1 MVRLGDIATIKS
13 GYNFNRK
20 ACADRVDMDA
30 ENLVKA
36 IFPKDIAVSGRINEM
51 RLELLPLPQAKDTY
65 FAKPNDILFVGKG
78 NFNVAFVMQKIKAV
92 PSSSFYKIE
101 ITDRRFAAGY
111 VFAFLKFHLD
121 VLTRNSRRSTERISS
136 LTLKELSD
144 TDIPLIPPDR
154 QNLLEQLVF
163 CRQKELEILDK
174 LKHNRNMLLKGVF
187 AKTIKE
193 NKHG

>member
-1 MVRLGDIATIKS
+1 MKLGDIATIKS

-20 ACADRVDMDA
+20 ACADRVDTDA

-36 IFPKDIAVSGRINEM
+36 IFPKDIAVSGRINVM

-144 TDIPLIPPDR
+144 TDIPLISLTK
-154 QNLLEQLVF
+154 QQQLKKIVE
-163 CRQKELEILDK
+163 CYQKELEILEK
-174 LKHNRNMLLKGVF
+174 LKHNLNALTKGIF
-187 AKTIKE
+187 TQTIKE
-193 NKHG
+193 HING